1 MKKIV
6 ASGKTI
12 DDAVRNG
19 LTLLQAT
26 AEQVTVN
33 VIEQPSKGLFGLIG
47 AKDAK
52 VELTLI
58 AVPEAPAAEEEPA
71 DVRIEAADELPAQA
85 DKPKSGGSS
94 EEALI
99 ETERFLRDV
108 AHAMGLA
115 VEVERQSSKDGLQ
128 LAMSGP
134 DDIGMLI
141 GRRGQTLDAL
151 QYLAN
156 IIANRHSDSHLR
168 IVLDAEDFREKRR
181 KTLEEL
187 SNRLAGRVVRTRE
200 EVVLEPMSPHERKI
214 IHSQLQNHPKVK
226 TYSKGE
232 EPNRRIV
239 ISPK

>member
-33 VIEQPSKGLFGLIG
+33 VLEQPSKGLFGLIG
-47 AKDAK
+47 ARDAK

-58 AVPEAPAAEEEPA
+58 PVPEAPAPEEPA
-71 DVRIEAADELPAQA
+71 AVRSEAADALPVQA
-85 DKPKSGGSS
+85 GKPKSDGSS
-94 EEALI
+94 DEALVK
-99 ETERFLRDV
+99 TEQFLRDV
-108 AHAMGLA
+108 AAAMGLA
-115 VEVERQSSKDGLQ
+115 VEVDRQSSKDGLQ

-134 DDIGMLI
+134 GDIGMLI

-168 IVLDAEDFREKRR
+168 LVLDAEDFREKRR

>member
-12 DDAVRNG
+12 EEAVRNG
-19 LTLLQAT
+19 LAMLEAKE
-26 AEQVTVN
+26 EQVTVH
-33 VIEQPSKGLFGLIG
+33 VLEQPSKGLFGLIG
-47 AKDAK
+47 TRDAK
-52 VELTLI
+52 VELSLI
-58 AVPEAPAAEEEPA
+58 PVPEAPIQEEAAAAIMSDAAAETTQHSAPN
-71 DVRIEAADELPAQA
+71 
-85 DKPKSGGSS
+85 KGGNA
-94 EEALI
+94 EEALA
-99 ETERFLRDV
+99 ETEHFLRDV
-108 AHAMGLA
+108 AKAMGLS
-115 VEVERQSSKDGLQ
+115 VDVDRQTTKDGLQ

-134 DDIGMLI
+134 GDIGMLI

-168 IVLDAEDFREKRR
+168 IVLDAEDFRERRR

-187 SNRLAGRVVRTRE
+187 SNRLAGRVARTRE

-226 TYSKGE
+226 THSKGD